1 MEQFAKILMMSFVT
15 VSIYDIIK
23 SFYKDNKIDVNSI
36 VTAVLGI
43 ILAVASG
50 LDAFALAGID
60 FKFAIIGQ
68 VLTGLVISKG
78 SNYVYDFITKII
90 SLLSGN
96 TIETVRITEVKEDKS
111 NG

>member
-50 LDAFALAGID
+50 LDAFALVGID

-78 SNYVYDFITKII
+78 SNYVYDFITKLI
-90 SLLSGN
+90 SFLSGN

>member
-50 LDAFALAGID
+50 LDAFALVGID

-68 VLTGLVISKG
+68 ILTGLVISKG

>member
-50 LDAFALAGID
+50 LDAFALVGID

-96 TIETVRITEVKEDKS
+96 TVETVRIAEVKEDKS

>member
-96 TIETVRITEVKEDKS
+96 TVETVRIAEVKEDKS